1 MSDCRA
7 GRVNALAFAILD
19 ANGDNERLAEQMR
32 FFRDL
37 TDTDVD
43 QAMVLAHWVK
53 TTGGPQLV
61 RQIVKPLGV
70 EVANASGLN
79 VATAVPA

>member
-37 TDTDVD
+37 TDNDVD

-70 EVANASGLN
+70 EVASLNA
-79 VATAVPA
+79 ATAVPA

>member
-1 MSDCRA
+1 MADNRS

-19 ANGDNERLAEQMR
+19 ANGDNDRLTEQMR

-37 TDTDVD
+37 TPSDID
-43 QAMVLAHWVK
+43 QAMALAHWVK

-70 EVANASGLN
+70 EVAA
-79 VATAVPA
+79 